1 MTPTRVLCIDD
12 NEFVIEAMRRKLA
25 RDERLVFAG
34 SAENAD
40 TLLADV
46 DRTEADLVLIDM
58 NMPGRDPIEAI
69 NELSAARPE
78 LRIVAL
84 SGYVHENVVD
94 RALGAGACG
103 YIAKDEDLATI
114 IESLHQI
121 ADGHVVFSP
130 LVLKHY
136 ASAGK
141 P

>member
-1 MTPTRVLCIDD
+1 MSSTRVLCVDD
-12 NEFVIEAMRRKLA
+12 NEFVIEAMRRKLGK
-25 RDERLVFAG
+25 DERLAFAG

-40 TLLADV
+40 TLLEDV
-46 DRTEADLVLIDM
+46 DRSRAQMVLIDM

-69 NELSAARPE
+69 NELSAAHPE

-84 SGYVHENVVD
+84 SGYVHEDVVD

-114 IESLHQI
+114 IHSLHQI
-121 ADGHVVFSP
+121 ADGQVVFSP

-136 ASAGK
+136 ASAGRL
-141 P
+141 